1 MRRLFFIIQK
11 EFIQIL
17 GNKAMLP
24 MMTVMPIM
32 QLILLSFAAD
42 SEVKNVNLTVT
53 DLDRSQYSR
62 QLIGQVRAS
71 DRFTLID
78 APPATH
84 LANHGLLAGTS
95 DIVLNIPPDF
105 ERNFLTGEQVKLQML
120 VNAINGQAATVGS
133 GYLSAIIQDFNQ
145 DIRLEAHGGNSSK
158 APRIEVASAN
168 WYNPDLDYKHFM
180 VPGILGELVIIL
192 VILLSAMN
200 TVREREIGTIEQ
212 INVTPIKSWQFILG
226 KMVPFLFIGM
236 FLLTIGLTAGKLIF
250 NVPIEGSLLVV
261 FGYCLVSLIA
271 VLGIGLFISNLVDT
285 QQQAMLVAFFF
296 VMVFILMSG
305 LFTPIES
312 MPDWAQVLTIPNPVA
327 HFVAVMRK
335 VLLKGSGLADVA
347 WNFRV
352 TAVLG
357 LVFNG
362 LAILTYRKVS

>member
-1 MRRLFFIIQK
+1 MRRLLYIVQK

-24 MMTVMPIM
+24 LMTVLPII

-42 SEVKNVNLTVT
+42 NEVKNVNISIT
-53 DLDRSQYSR
+53 DLDHSQLSR
-62 QLIGQVRAS
+62 QLIGQITAS
-71 DRFTLID
+71 ERFTLIG
-78 APPATH
+78 APPATR
-84 LANHGLLAGTS
+84 LADEDLLAGTA
-95 DIVLNIPPDF
+95 DIVLNIPPAF
-105 ERNFLTGEQVKLQML
+105 EQNFLKGWPVKLQLL
-120 VNAINGQAATVGS
+120 VNAINGQAATVGA
-133 GYLSAIIQDFNQ
+133 GYLNAIIRDFNQ
-145 DIRLEAHGGNSSK
+145 DIRLEVPPGRQFK
-158 APRIEVASAN
+158 APQIAISAAN
-168 WYNPDLDYKHFM
+168 WYNPELNYKHFM

-212 INVTPIKSWQFILG
+212 INVTPIRSWQFILG
-226 KMVPFLFIGM
+226 KMIPFVFIGM
-236 FLLTIGLTAGKLIF
+236 LLLTVGLTTGKLIF
-250 NVPIEGSLLVV
+250 DVPMVGNLGVV
-261 FGYCLVSLIA
+261 FLYCLLNLVA

-312 MPDWAQVLTIPNPVA
+312 MPEWAQMLTIPNPIA

-347 WNFRV
+347 WNFRI
-352 TAVLG
+352 TAILA

-362 LAILTYRKVS
+362 LAVLSYRKVR